1 MAYEFALAKGTILRH
16 SSMLGGESVY
26 KIENVLGQGGFG
38 ITYLASSNI
47 VIGNTEHKLYFA
59 IKEFFVKGQ
68 CWRDASNEAV
78 SHKNFWRKIVG
89 FLKGNRRIATENDCI
104 MRYSPAAKI
113 EIEECLKDFIE
124 EANRLNRI
132 CREDEHIVN
141 VNEIFEA
148 NGTAYYVMEFLNG
161 GSLRDRVLKKGSP
174 FEELEALSYIVP
186 IAQAVAH
193 IHNKH
198 RLLHCDISPDNIIL
212 HNTEKGNIVPVLID
226 FGEALHF
233 NSKGILTT
241 KHNTIGAKDGYAP
254 QEQYKGVTSYSP
266 QIDVYALAATLY
278 YLVSARQPIS
288 AFDIDA
294 DYIDKNLPSYISA
307 NVRHAIKHG
316 MEKDKKLRT
325 QTVEELL
332 YELTGKRTTDEKQI
346 ENDESFPLELPAG
359 FKLNLGGRIYQIL
372 EKVGNSSY
380 YLQYKAIYYNEEK
393 NNGQT
398 KHATIY
404 VYEFFDPYNHKRNK
418 DLCVS
423 TKNDD
428 TQSRRKYNE
437 LYHMYSS
444 GSLFETNGTLYFTQI
459 KQIKVPFWRRMKSI
473 CPKTARYKVLAI
485 SGIIFFLLLSIF
497 ISKIIIYEGK
507 GNEFY
512 TLAKKC
518 LESKDTVS
526 AIPLLEK
533 AIEYGNPTALAEMGE
548 CYFRG
553 NGGIER
559 DTIRAYDMFKES
571 AGKGDAIGQKWLG
584 DFYEHGHYVEKDSLK
599 AYELFKSSAEQ
610 GFAKG
615 MYRLGNCFK
624 KGIGV
629 KTDSIKAFNWYQK
642 SAEAGDD
649 SGMEELGECYL
660 YGIGVKKDTIQAFKW
675 YKKSAEMGNKYAQYD
690 LGWCYNHGYGVKK
703 DSIESL
709 KWFLKSA
716 EQNEVRAMERVA
728 SKYYYGNGVK
738 QDETKAFQWYLRMAN
753 LGDEGGMYHVGSCY
767 VEGKGTSK
775 NRDKAIEWLTK
786 SANLGHNDAQNLLG
800 DIYYDDEKYEDA
812 VKWYS
817 MSATKENPN
826 SMAMLGYCYFFGF
839 GVPADSTIAVTYWEK
854 GAWHEEHDTLA
865 NGTILMM
872 RYKNPGAMHNLG
884 VCYENGWGVKKNLQK
899 SRFWYNREKG
909 IESDSTITEVPK
921 KKSENATSNRQTQ
934 SKRGNNF
941 DNVGFDEL

>member
-1 MAYEFALAKGTILRH
+1 MTYEYALSKGTVLRH
-16 SSMLGGESVY
+16 SPVLGKESVY
-26 KIENVLGQGGFG
+26 TIEKVLGQGGFG

-68 CWRDASNEAV
+68 CWRDASSEAV

-89 FLKGNRRIATENDCI
+89 FLKGNRRIAKENDCI

-174 FEELEALSYIVP
+174 IEESEAISYIVP

-212 HNTEKGNIVPVLID
+212 HNTERGIIVPVLID

-241 KHNTIGAKDGYAP
+241 KHNTIGAKDGFAP
-254 QEQYKGVTSYSP
+254 QEQYMGVTSYSP

-278 YLVSARQPIS
+278 YLLSARQPIS

-307 NVRHAIKHG
+307 NVRSAIKHG
-316 MEKDKKLRT
+316 MERDKKLRT

-332 YELTGKRTTDEKQI
+332 YELTGEHTTDEKQR
-346 ENDESFPLELPAG
+346 ENDELFPLELPAG

-380 YLQYKAIYYNEEK
+380 YLQYKAIYHNEEK

-473 CPKTARYKVLAI
+473 CPNTKKGKIIFALGVLSIILVSLFFGRSYTYKVKGEKNYILAT
-485 SGIIFFLLLSIF
+485 
-497 ISKIIIYEGK
+497 KY
-507 GNEFY
+507 
-512 TLAKKC
+512 
-518 LESKDTVS
+518 LEDKDTIS
-526 AIPLLEK
+526 AIPYLNKAVGYGNAAAMTELGICYYKGRGVKSDTIVAFHFFEK
-533 AIEYGNPTALAEMGE
+533 AVQQNDAKGQEWLGYMYNYG
-548 CYFRG
+548 Y
-553 NGGIER
+553 GIKK
-559 DTIRAYDMFKES
+559 DTI
-571 AGKGDAIGQKWLG
+571 
-584 DFYEHGHYVEKDSLK
+584 K
-599 AYELFKSSAEQ
+599 AYNLYKKSAEQ
-610 GFAKG
+610 GYKEG
-615 MYRLGNCFK
+615 MFRLGLCYEEGN
-624 KGIGV
+624 GV
-629 KTDSIKAFNWYQK
+629 
-642 SAEAGDD
+642 E
-649 SGMEELGECYL
+649 
-660 YGIGVKKDTIQAFKW
+660 KDTLEAFKW
-675 YKKSAEMGNKYAQYD
+675 YKKSANSGSDNGMRWLGEYYFYGYGIKADTLEAIKWYQKAAALDNATAQWD
-690 LGWCYNHGYGVKK
+690 LGWCYTHGYGVKK
-703 DSIESL
+703 DSVKAFNCFFKSATLGNSFAMNKIGWCYMLGEGVNIN
-709 KWFLKSA
+709 KKEGFDWFLKGAILDNKYAMYATAYSYIFGEGVAQDSIQGIKWLEKSA
-716 EQNEVRAMERVA
+716 NKGYISALKKLGYIYRNRGDSLKAFVCFNKAASQNDAEAINELGLCYIWGV
-728 SKYYYGNGVK
+728 GVK
-738 QDETKAFQWYLRMAN
+738 ADTIKANHYWEKAAN
-753 LGDEGGMYHVGSCY
+753 LGERDAMY
-767 VEGKGTSK
+767 
-775 NRDKAIEWLTK
+775 
-786 SANLGHNDAQNLLG
+786 NLAL
-800 DIYYDDEKYEDA
+800 
-812 VKWYS
+812 S
-817 MSATKENPN
+817 
-826 SMAMLGYCYFFGF
+826 
-839 GVPADSTIAVTYWEK
+839 
-854 GAWHEEHDTLA
+854 
-865 NGTILMM
+865 
-872 RYKNPGAMHNLG
+872 
-884 VCYENGWGVKKNLQK
+884 YENGWGVEKNQAK
-899 SRFWYNREKG
+899 ASYWYRKEKG
-909 IESDSTITEVPK
+909 IEADSTSTPIEHNKTPQKQPMK
-921 KKSENATSNRQTQ
+921 KTPSQTV
-934 SKRGNNF
+934 SKKQGNNF
-941 DNVGFDEL
+941 DNVEFDNL